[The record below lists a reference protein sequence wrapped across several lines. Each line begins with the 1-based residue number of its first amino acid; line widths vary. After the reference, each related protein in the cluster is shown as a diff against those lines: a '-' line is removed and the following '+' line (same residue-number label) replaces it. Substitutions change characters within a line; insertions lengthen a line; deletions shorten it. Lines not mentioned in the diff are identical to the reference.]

1 MRRKLV
7 LGEFFGDI
15 IEKHKRDLDPQQPKD
30 FIDVYLLEAEKK
42 RRGSFKIFCLTSS
55 SKSSISP
62 KPGLQQRRVDELHL
76 GLFERGNRDFFDHSQ
91 VGLALPHNTPGFL
104 KTKQT

>member
-30 FIDVYLLEAEKK
+30 FIDVYLLEAEKNGEVVLK
-42 RRGSFKIFCLTSS
+42 SPL
-55 SKSSISP
+55 KSSISP

-76 GLFERGNRDFFDHSQ
+76 GLFERGNRDFLDHSQ

>member
-1 MRRKLV
+1 MRRKLF
-7 LGEFFGDI
+7 LGEFFCEI
-15 IEKHKRDLDPQQPKD
+15 IEKHKKELDPQQPKD
-30 FIDVYLLEAEKK
+30 FIDVYLLEAEKNGEVVLK
-42 RRGSFKIFCLTSS
+42 SP

-62 KPGLQQRRVDELHL
+62 KSGLQQRRVDELHL